1 MLKMESTQ
9 LVANSIINSSF
20 EAAVVAATSTF
31 ELMGVEYDYNEVYTR
46 VKSKFDYVLDDTG
59 VKNNLIGKA
68 YTVDMALNGKIGSA
82 MRNRNWMESTQTVSR
97 LDADVNKLR
106 MLLSSKGIDQKMR
119 VLNACFK
126 VKRIPAKSSSIIS
139 MTNLG
144 REKLLRNELE
154 IDDSLIPSDTQSPSA
169 HMSTQTME
177 IDNIDY
183 QAEFEKLKT
192 KFEKFKHHVKEKYDG
207 WLEKAKKTN
216 ETMKSLQAIV
226 RQQQETIF
234 AMQIESHKREQNVM
248 LKLQDLKRELQQNFD
263 FAEGDG
269 EVLNEV
275 VECVSSC
282 NEIDID
288 LFLSDV
294 RDTILHTGQGYARTV
309 TMLKVLATQC
319 NLDVSYE

>member
-1 MLKMESTQ
+1 MDSTQ
-9 LVANSIINSSF
+9 ELVKGVINTAF
-20 EAAVVAATSTF
+20 EAAVVAATSTM
-31 ELMGVEYDYNEVYTR
+31 ELMGIEYDYNEVYTR

-82 MRNRNWMESTQTVSR
+82 MRNRSWMENTQTVSR

-126 VKRIPAKSSSIIS
+126 VKRVPGKSSSIIS

-154 IDDSLIPSDTQSPSA
+154 IDDSLIPNDNQSSST
-169 HMSTQTME
+169 HISTQTME
-177 IDNIDY
+177 VDNIDY
-183 QAEFEKLKT
+183 QTEFEKLKT

-216 ETMKSLQAIV
+216 ETMKNLQTIIK
-226 RQQQETIF
+226 QQQEAIF
-234 AMQIESHKREQNVM
+234 SMQVESYKREQNIM
-248 LKLQDLKRELQQNFD
+248 LKLQDLKRELQQNLD
-263 FAEGDG
+263 LAEGD
-269 EVLNEV
+269 EEILDEI
-275 VECVSSC
+275 VECVSNC

-294 RDTILHTGQGYARTV
+294 RDAILHSGLGYARTV